1 MLRESRAAVFFDQRA
16 GRRELGGCGRWLE
29 MVDWWPTLEE
39 ADGAGEDEHPEQVG
53 ASSRCSW
60 PGRFLA
66 GQGRAGDA
74 MGESAGLLLKGR
86 CRGSSRYP
94 MNGRGSTADLQT
106 WRAEHVAQG
115 AEASAMAAS
124 GQE

>member
-66 GQGRAGDA
+66 GREEQGMPWERVQGCC
-74 MGESAGLLLKGR
+74 S
-86 CRGSSRYP
+86 RG
-94 MNGRGSTADLQT
+94 
-106 WRAEHVAQG
+106 G
-115 AEASAMAAS
+115 AEGVAATP
-124 GQE
+124 